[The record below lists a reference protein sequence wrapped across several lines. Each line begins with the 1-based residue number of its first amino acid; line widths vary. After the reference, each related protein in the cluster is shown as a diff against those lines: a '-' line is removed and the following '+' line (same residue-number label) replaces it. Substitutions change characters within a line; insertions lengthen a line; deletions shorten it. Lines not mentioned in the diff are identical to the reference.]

1 VTVSPA
7 ATWLHRHAPRL
18 RPRRHGSAPLF
29 LYLAMWELGEELGDD
44 DIEHLVAEGG
54 EDGGEVVPELEEKL
68 CGDVWI

>member
-1 VTVSPA
+1 
-7 ATWLHRHAPRL
+7 
-18 RPRRHGSAPLF
+18 
-29 LYLAMWELGEELGDD
+29 MWELGEELGDD